1 MGYNWW
7 EASIIERCVMADEVG
22 GGPLLAGQRAGL
34 VLVLRDCRSYSG
46 TGQLYVAVALDRKM
60 PIDGTLCVSDLII
73 DAKQRLSGPTVGVV
87 VVDDPVGGFYG
98 LSPNSLM
105 ITAG

>member
-1 MGYNWW
+1 M
-7 EASIIERCVMADEVG
+7 
-22 GGPLLAGQRAGL
+22 
-34 VLVLRDCRSYSG
+34 
-46 TGQLYVAVALDRKM
+46 
-60 PIDGTLCVSDLII
+60 GTLCVSDLII